1 MFLYFFNNII
11 SVNRFFCLYEFGG
24 EVGEGLVSLYG
35 LILINDASKNSF
47 SPNIYIQTY
56 ILEKKYMYIKHYK
69 RVTLPEIMING
80 EELIKYGGSVM

>member
-11 SVNRFFCLYEFGG
+11 SVNRFFCLYEFRG

-80 EELIKYGGSVM
+80 EELIKYGGPVM

>member
-11 SVNRFFCLYEFGG
+11 SVNRFFCLCEFGG

-35 LILINDASKNSF
+35 LILINDASKKSF

>member
-1 MFLYFFNNII
+1 MTWLAITFLYFFNII
-11 SVNRFFCLYEFGG
+11 IRRVNRFFCLYEFGG

-47 SPNIYIQTY
+47 SPNK
-56 ILEKKYMYIKHYK
+56 KKYMYIKHYK